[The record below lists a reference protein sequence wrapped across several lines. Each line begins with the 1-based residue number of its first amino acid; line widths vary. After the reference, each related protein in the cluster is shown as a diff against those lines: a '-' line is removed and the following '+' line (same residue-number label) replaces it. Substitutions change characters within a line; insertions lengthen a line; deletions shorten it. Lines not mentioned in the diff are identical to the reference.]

1 MLIKWYLEAYY
12 LHLGSEFL
20 LPIYVATCWL
30 KHSTLLFQ
38 DVKGIKKKNLLPH
51 FRKSINIFH
60 RWILSQWLILDLAF
74 YSTQP
79 KILLSKQSFLPAYFC
94 HIIIYFYNLY
104 FHSSH

>member
-38 DVKGIKKKNLLPH
+38 DVKGKKKTYYH
-51 FRKSINIFH
+51 ISE
-60 RWILSQWLILDLAF
+60 SQ
-74 YSTQP
+74 
-79 KILLSKQSFLPAYFC
+79 
-94 HIIIYFYNLY
+94 
-104 FHSSH
+104 